1 MSNQE
6 LIDKLFIHQVL
17 LSTKDDM
24 IPEERSVY
32 TFYVTSA
39 SAGATISAESS
50 RATITFA
57 ASDFPYGLIGF
68 DSDDD
73 IRVSEVNY
81 FSLSPPHPL
90 TPPPPTP
97 APHPSTSSLAFKSC
111 TNISSVCI
119 FYLLL
124 PAVYYTVVC
133 SCVKFY
139 SLYLGSLC
147 SLPYAI

>member
-81 FSLSPPHPL
+81 FSLSPPHL
-90 TPPPPTP
+90 SIIRFSLPPPHP
-97 APHPSTSSLAFKSC
+97 AMPLHTQPYPLISPHTQL
-111 TNISSVCI
+111 
-119 FYLLL
+119 YLLIPPHTQPYPVMPL
-124 PAVYYTVVC
+124 HTQP
-133 SCVKFY
+133 
-139 SLYLGSLC
+139 YL
-147 SLPYAI
+147 AILSHS

>member
-81 FSLSPPHPL
+81 FSLSA
-90 TPPPPTP
+90 PPPPSH
-97 APHPSTSSLAFKSC
+97 ASPHPTIPPHIST
-111 TNISSVCI
+111 
-119 FYLLL
+119 Y
-124 PAVYYTVVC
+124 PAIPSHTSPHPAIPSYASPHPAIPCYPQPFLTHPP
-133 SCVKFY
+133 F
-139 SLYLGSLC
+139 LY
-147 SLPYAI
+147 I